1 VTVLLYRSPGE
12 IAPYALLREAD
23 SFGIRELDLAA
34 PPARFWSDEA
44 SPPTEFRIGVDA
56 QRVEGLPA
64 PGELARSLP
73 QDDNWHAQ
81 SRRSLDRLEAW
92 FLVCEDPQRRLD
104 ASAVATLAHQAS
116 LVQHVL
122 ENPHLDRVLIAD
134 EVGLGKTVEAGLILR
149 NLLELQPQLRV
160 LYLAPARLVRNVHQE
175 FERLGLHFR
184 KWVASEDRDATLR
197 DPRIIASIHRAAIN
211 TNFDAF
217 VATDPWD
224 VIVVDECHHLSD
236 WERGGG
242 SPRRNY
248 RLVEELIKRQGP
260 GARLILMSGTPHQGH
275 PHRFENLLAFLR
287 RDEERDDDLAGRVIY
302 RTKDDVQDWEGNPLF
317 PPRQVNDPHLVDLGS
332 AHRAWL
338 SSIHDFYVPPHNP
351 ADRRSRRRA
360 AGWRCAQALQWASSS
375 VHAGLGYLVRQAIRA
390 DWTPG
395 EAALREAISVLR
407 PYRLGDP
414 EEPVDGL
421 FERMRREVQRQ
432 RDDRDVEDIEEAEDD
447 EADAWEPDPV
457 LLRNLLVDGTEL
469 LRSSADQKWDGL
481 WDALLQEAGDE
492 KVVLFAQPI
501 ETVTALAAYLARRT
515 GSRPA
520 LIIGDQKQED
530 REQQVANFWRSDG
543 PQFLVSSR
551 AGGEGINLQVA
562 RRLIHVDVPWNP
574 MELEQRVGRIHRFG
588 SRRRILVDTL
598 VATNSRETHAYQV
611 ARTKLID
618 IASALV
624 PPDRFE
630 GLFSRVMS
638 LVPPTDLQGILG
650 ERPLAPL
657 SEEETRRVMDLV
669 TRGFENWRTFHERF
683 SSQEQRIRNLDPGSA
698 SWQDVAEFAQRH
710 LRAAPVD
717 GFEAL
722 AFRWEDGEAVETSRS
737 AIALRIGDGKVFAC
751 GDFAGMPVTGPDGT
765 RAEELGLNKSEVCQ
779 VLRRLAFP
787 VNFTGAAHL
796 LWPDGVELPE
806 GILAKPFAVWISAR
820 KTLRWQSE
828 GVSPIATRLV
838 GRVISGDGSARAL
851 PPENL
856 GWMIRVLLKSSI
868 RRQAP
873 ETTLV
878 DALRA
883 RESGWLSELRTPSEE
898 DLKSQFRHAV
908 FPLFAAVLA

>member
-1 VTVLLYRSPGE
+1 MSALLYRNLSE
-12 IAPYALLREAD
+12 ATPYALLRETD
-23 SFGIRELDLAA
+23 SFGIRELDLTA
-34 PPARFWSDEA
+34 PPGRFWSDEA
-44 SPPTEFRIGVDA
+44 SRPTEFRIGVDA
-56 QRVEGLPA
+56 QRVEALPT
-64 PGELARSLP
+64 PSEIARSLP

-149 NLLELQPQLRV
+149 NLLERQPQLRV

-197 DPRIIASIHRAAIN
+197 DPRIIASIHRAAVQ
-211 TNFDAF
+211 TNFDSF
-217 VATDPWD
+217 VATEPWD

-260 GARLILMSGTPHQGH
+260 GARVILMSGTPHQGH
-275 PHRFENLLAFLR
+275 PHRFENLLTFLR
-287 RDEERDDDLAGRVIY
+287 RDDERDENLAGRVIY
-302 RTKDDVQDWEGNPLF
+302 RAKDDVQDWDGNPLF
-317 PPRQVNDPHLVDLGS
+317 PPRKVNDPHLVDLGP

-338 SSIHDFYVPPHNP
+338 SSIHDFYVPPP
-351 ADRRSRRRA
+351 DPSDLRSRRRA
-360 AGWRCAQALQWASSS
+360 VGWRCAQALQWASSS
-375 VHAGLGYLVRQAIRA
+375 VHAGLGYLVRQAMRA
-390 DWTPG
+390 DWTPADG
-395 EAALREAISVLR
+395 ALREAITVLR

-414 EEPVDGL
+414 EEPVDSL

-432 RDDRDVEDIEEAEDD
+432 RNDRDVEDIEELEDD
-447 EADAWEPDPV
+447 EGDAWEPDTA
-457 LLRNLLVDGTEL
+457 LLRNLLIDGAAL
-469 LRSSADQKWDGL
+469 LRSSADQKWDAL
-481 WDALLQEAGDE
+481 WAGLLQEAAGE

-515 GSRPA
+515 GRRPA

-530 REQQVANFWRSDG
+530 REQQVADFWRSDG

-551 AGGEGINLQVA
+551 AGGEGINLQIA

-588 SRRRILVDTL
+588 SRRKILVDTL

-611 ARTKLID
+611 ARKKLID

-650 ERPLAPL
+650 ESPLAPL
-657 SEEETRRVMDLV
+657 SEEETRRVMELV
-669 TRGFENWRTFHERF
+669 TRGFENWRSFHERF
-683 SSQEQRIRNLDPGSA
+683 SSEEQRIRKLDPGSA
-698 SWQDVAEFAQRH
+698 SWQDVAEFSKRH
-710 LRAAPVD
+710 LRAEYAE
-717 GFEAL
+717 GYEAL
-722 AFRWEDGEAVETSRS
+722 AFRWEEGEAVEASR
-737 AIALRIGDGKVFAC
+737 AATVLRMSDGRAFAC
-751 GDFAGMPVTGPDGT
+751 GDFAGMPVIGSDGS
-765 RAEELGLNKSEVCQ
+765 RAEALGLNRNEVCQ

-787 VNFTGAAHL
+787 HTLTGAAHL
-796 LWPDGVELPE
+796 LWPEAVGLPN
-806 GILAKPFAVWISAR
+806 GIASKPFAVWIAAR
-820 KTLRWQSE
+820 KTVRWQSE
-828 GVSPIATRLV
+828 RVSPIATRLV
-838 GRVISGDGSARAL
+838 GKLIGRDGVERPLSPDEVGSITRTLLSA
-851 PPENL
+851 
-856 GWMIRVLLKSSI
+856 SI

-873 ETTLV
+873 EVTIV
-878 DALRA
+878 DALRG
-883 RESGWLSELRTPSEE
+883 REGEWLRELRTPSEE
-898 DLKSQFRHAV
+898 DLRSQLRHAL
-908 FPLFAAVLA
+908 FPLFAGVLA